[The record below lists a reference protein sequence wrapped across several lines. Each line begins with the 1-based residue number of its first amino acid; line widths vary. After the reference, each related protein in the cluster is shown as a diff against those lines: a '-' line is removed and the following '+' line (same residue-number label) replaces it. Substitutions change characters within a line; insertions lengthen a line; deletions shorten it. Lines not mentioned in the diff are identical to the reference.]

1 MSSSDTEPLQR
12 QLTVRRTESIPASS
26 RVRHVDQLS
35 EEALTRFLEVV
46 EAGSTAVREDMEL
59 ADGDVIIHTD
69 YFCVSY
75 D

>member
-1 MSSSDTEPLQR
+1 MSTSDTEPLHR
-12 QLTVRRTESIPASS
+12 TLTLRRTDSIPTSS

-35 EEALTRFLEVV
+35 EEALTRFLEGL
-46 EAGSTAVREDMEL
+46 ESGSIAVLEDEEL

-69 YFCVSY
+69 YFCVRY

>member
-1 MSSSDTEPLQR
+1 MSSSDTESLHR
-12 QLTVRRTESIPASS
+12 TVTLRRTDSIPTSS

-59 ADGDVIIHTD
+59 ADGDVIIHTG
-69 YFCVSY
+69 YFYVSY

>member
-46 EAGSTAVREDMEL
+46 EAARLPSARTWNWPMA
-59 ADGDVIIHTD
+59 T
-69 YFCVSY
+69 
-75 D
+75 